1 MKQHT
6 DLWRESSWFAVQT
19 KSHQESSASALVAKL
34 RSEVFLPRVREAHAG
49 GCGVCKGTKA
59 LFPGYFFARFSPID
73 SLEAVRY
80 TPGVLRVVGSGR
92 VPIVVAP
99 EIISDIRARI
109 HPDGFIRLKSRGFQP
124 GDQVT
129 IEEGPLGGLMGRVER
144 ESDDR
149 ERVTI
154 LLAELLHAR
163 VSVARDCL
171 RNVA

>member
-1 MKQHT
+1 MKQNT
-6 DLWRESSWFAVQT
+6 DFWRESNWFAVQT

-34 RSEVFLPRVREAHAG
+34 RSEVFLPRVQGAHPG
-49 GCGVCKGTKA
+49 GSGVWKTTKT
-59 LFPGYFFARFSPID
+59 LFPGYFFARFSPIELLD
-73 SLEAVRY
+73 AVRY

-92 VPIVVAP
+92 IPVVVAP
-99 EIISDIRARI
+99 EIISSIRARI

-129 IEEGPLGGLMGRVER
+129 IEQGPLEGLMGRVER
-144 ESDDR
+144 ESDDQ

-163 VSVARDCL
+163 VSVAKECL
-171 RNVA
+171 RNAA